1 MKYYTIKKDSPV
13 RFFCV
18 ADDIHIERGN
28 ETLGTD
34 KVFNETWFEGYKKC
48 DCCDTLVA
56 SFYIGKD
63 VSRNGIE
70 FHHYAT
76 TDAVNVTED
85 DSAD

>member
-1 MKYYTIKKDSPV
+1 MKYYTIKKDSVV
-13 RFFCV
+13 RLFCV
-18 ADDIHIERGN
+18 SDDVQIECGD

-48 DCCDTLVA
+48 DCCDTMVA
-56 SFYIGKD
+56 NFYMGKE

-76 TDAVNVTED
+76 TDADNVTEGNR
-85 DSAD
+85 AD